1 MTGRPQWILADPHAG
16 QDLAA
21 DARLL
26 CLLQAAARVQADL
39 LIMGDLFVA
48 WLAPE
53 RFWTA
58 QQAKILR
65 AIEAVRSAGGRTRFV
80 VGNRD
85 YLVPTLHGRVF
96 DAVYT
101 GEVVTM
107 VAGRPTLLAHGD
119 GLNPD
124 DRPYR
129 AWRAVSRSRLATLA
143 LQRLPSTVGRSLAER
158 TEARMAGMNT
168 QYKSSG
174 LPMQAMR
181 ALGQRAQHRGA
192 ARALVGHFHEDETVV
207 VPGGVDVTCVPGW
220 CERER
225 VLLGDE
231 HGALRSVAA
240 ETLWAAQDPPTS
252 G

>member
-1 MTGRPQWILADPHAG
+1 MAGRPQWILADPHAG
-16 QDLAA
+16 QDLGA

-26 CLLQAAARVQADL
+26 RLLQAAASARADL

-53 RFWTA
+53 RFWTP
-58 QQAKILR
+58 QQTKILR
-65 AIEAVRSAGGRTRFV
+65 AIEAVRASGGRTRFV

-85 YLVPTLHGRVF
+85 YLVQTLHGQVF
-96 DAVYT
+96 DAVYS
-101 GEVVTM
+101 GEVVTE
-107 VAGRPTLLAHGD
+107 VGGRPTLLAHGD

-143 LQRLPSTVGRSLAER
+143 LHRLPSALGRSLAER

-174 LPMQAMR
+174 LPVPSMQALGRR
-181 ALGQRAQHRGA
+181 ARDRGA
-192 ARALVGHFHEDETVV
+192 ARALVGHFHEDETVP
-207 VPGGVDVTCVPGW
+207 VPDGVDVTCVPGW

-225 VLLGDE
+225 VLLADE
-231 HGALRSVAA
+231 HGDLHSVAA
-240 ETLWAAQDPPTS
+240 ETLLARQDPPTS